1 MAAIAHPLAGPLA
14 NNPHW
19 NQAPG
24 PGQGNPAQPLS
35 RNRLDPDFNLV
46 ERCLSGDE
54 AAWEALVRTHTRRVY
69 GFCYRFTGKDSEAQ
83 DLTQE
88 GFLSVFRSLKSYR
101 SDEGAFA
108 TWLARLSRNLLIDHY
123 RRSRQDRSTDSIE
136 EQLPM
141 IEERVATS
149 ARPEGL
155 LAGREAS
162 EILQGAL
169 QRLSA
174 GRHGALGRD
183 RGLRSWLTKALAPV
197 LQPRLVM
204 GMALTILS
212 FSMMARW
219 AGISPRQLSASDMDP
234 KKIWASLDDRAMR
247 AWARS
252 VKFYEDI
259 KIVYEIQS
267 RLRDWTEQQEEE
279 DRNAAARRPVEDRRG
294 HGANPSPP
302 TAAGDRSG
310 RT

>member
-1 MAAIAHPLAGPLA
+1 MAAIAHPLEGPLA

-19 NQAPG
+19 SQTPG
-24 PGQGNPAQPLS
+24 PGQGSPAQPLS

-88 GFLSVFRSLKSYR
+88 VFLRVFRSLKSYR

-123 RRSRQDRSTDSIE
+123 RRSRQERATDSIE

-141 IEERVATS
+141 IEERAATS

-162 EILQGAL
+162 EILQAAL
-169 QRLSA
+169 QRLSPDLREA
-174 GRHGALGRD
+174 VILRD
-183 RGLRSWLTKALAPV
+183 LQEMEYREIADV
-197 LQPRLVM
+197 LKVPE
-204 GMALTILS
+204 GT
-212 FSMMARW
+212 
-219 AGISPRQLSASDMDP
+219 
-234 KKIWASLDDRAMR
+234 
-247 AWARS
+247 
-252 VKFYEDI
+252 VK
-259 KIVYEIQS
+259 S
-267 RLRDWTEQQEEE
+267 RLNRGRAELARVLRQQ
-279 DRNAAARRPVEDRRG
+279 RVVL
-294 HGANPSPP
+294 
-302 TAAGDRSG
+302 
-310 RT
+310 